1 MDIKQLTYFIAIA
14 ESKTI
19 TEAAK
24 KLYLAQSALSQ
35 SLKSLEEI
43 VGAPLINRSRRQHT
57 LTSAGEILYNE
68 AKKIIET
75 IEATK
80 KKISLSSNKV
90 FEKINVGVDPISSH
104 LLLPALREMKNEY
117 PNMTINIQQNDSR
130 LLTQMVMKNE
140 LDFALVGLPINPSY
154 LEVIVLEKKPL
165 YFICSKS
172 DKKRTSIGNL
182 PRRMIKP
189 LILPNTQEVG
199 TYQRIM
205 EHVKMNSESIASVS
219 GCSDIDLLLTMV
231 EEDLGCSIVPESF
244 LTKTNYEIDVLSIS
258 EPDLTVTSGLI
269 YSKELKLTEHL
280 SRFIE
285 SLAES

>member
-104 LLLPALREMKNEY
+104 LLLPAIRWMKSVH
-117 PNMTINIQQNDSR
+117 PHTSINIHQNEST
-130 LLTQMVMKNE
+130 LLTQMVTNNE
-140 LDFALVGLPINPSY
+140 LDFALVGQSINTAY
-154 LEVIVLEKKPL
+154 LEAIVLEQKPL

-172 DKKRTSIGNL
+172 DKKRTTIGSL
-182 PRRMIKP
+182 PRTIIKP
-189 LILPNTQEVG
+189 LILPNTQELG
-199 TYQRIM
+199 SYQTIM
-205 EHVKMNSESIASVS
+205 EHVKRNAKSISTVS

-231 EEDLGCSIVPESF
+231 EEDMGCSIVPESV
-244 LTKTNYEIDVLSIS
+244 LARTNYEIDVLSIK
-258 EPDLTVTSGLI
+258 EPNLTLTSSLI
-269 YSKELKLTEHL
+269 YSKKLSLTPTF
-280 SRFIE
+280 SDFIKVLVE
-285 SLAES
+285 S